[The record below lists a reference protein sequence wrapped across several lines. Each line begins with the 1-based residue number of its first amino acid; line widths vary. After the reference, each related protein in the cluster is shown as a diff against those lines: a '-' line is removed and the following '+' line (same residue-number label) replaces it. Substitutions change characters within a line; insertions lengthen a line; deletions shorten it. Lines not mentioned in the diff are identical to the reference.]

1 MRGKNDAVA
10 RGNQVMALLITV
22 AAGLVDGVTEATRPR
37 ARFQLKSGRCRR
49 SAPAEETLNA
59 WRAARLSDVFGKFIS
74 TRPMPV
80 SLTASSAKSLA
91 CFRLPHEWQQWLTGA
106 LPRFLT
112 LLGDFGCR
120 NGVIQGRENAHL
132 RTAAD
137 GVSLLCIFSSTAFT
151 TVQYPVDS

>member
-10 RGNQVMALLITV
+10 RGNQAEALLITV
-22 AAGLVDGVTEATRPR
+22 AAGLVEGVTEATTPR

-49 SAPAEETLNA
+49 SAPVVRALNA
-59 WRAARLSDVFGKFIS
+59 WCAARLSDVFGKFIFE
-74 TRPMPV
+74 RPMPV

-91 CFRLPHEWQQWLTGA
+91 CFSLPHEWQQWLTGA

-112 LLGDFGCR
+112 LAGNFGCR

-132 RTAAD
+132 MKAAG

-151 TVQYPVDS
+151 TC